1 MWPKMLLELLPHF
14 VRLMPVADKWFNTRS
29 ASDKAQEAALAALA
43 VDLRGQIGQVTETQD
58 GIGRQLQAQNQQVAE
73 LAVDVTRARIAAESA
88 EVRIASLEKT
98 AATAMKLMWTALA
111 LLAVVTLVLMV
122 VLAKLRAH

>member
-1 MWPKMLLELLPHF
+1 MLLELLPHF
-14 VRLMPVADKWFNTRS
+14 VRLMPVADKYFNTRS

-58 GIGRQLQAQNQQVAE
+58 GIGRQLQAQNQQMAA

-88 EVRIASLEKT
+88 QARVESLEKT
-98 AATAMKLMWTALA
+98 AVMAMKLIWTALV
-111 LLAVVTLVLMV
+111 LLGVVTLLVVV
-122 VLAKLRAH
+122 VLVKLRAH